1 MNILLYF
8 DILIKLYYQK
18 GYHKMKTTI
27 SILFYLK
34 RAKVNPKGLVPIF
47 QRITVNGKRIDKS
60 TGKYID
66 PLKWSVEGAKMKGT
80 SEEARTVN
88 SHLDILK
95 AKVLDAEKELQRY
108 GENVVAE
115 NIKNKINGIEE
126 RERMLLQIFQEH
138 NDKMEVL
145 VGQEYAAGTLERY
158 KTSLS
163 HTKDFIKWKY
173 SLQDINILKIDHVF
187 VTEYDFYLRSVRKCA
202 NNTTV
207 KYIKNFMKVIRICLS
222 NGWIDK
228 DPFINYKAKTK
239 EVDRFFLTEEQI
251 HAIEN
256 KELHTTRLNQVRDI
270 FLFSCYTGL
279 AYVDVKNLTNE
290 NISLGIDGVKWIFT
304 NRQKT
309 KIQSNIP
316 LLPLA
321 EEMIKKYANNP
332 KCINEGKLMPVLSNQ
347 RMNSYLKEIADLC
360 GIEKELTF
368 HIARHTFATTILLSN
383 GVAME
388 SVSKMLGHT
397 NIKTT
402 QHYAKILN
410 KKVSEDMMSL
420 RTKLSQKE
428 AEKNREIS

>member
-8 DILIKLYYQK
+8 DNLIKLYYQK
-18 GYHKMKTTI
+18 GHQAMKATV

-80 SEEARTVN
+80 SEEARTIN
-88 SHLDILK
+88 SHLDFLK
-95 AKVLDAEKELQRY
+95 SKVLEAEKDLERF
-108 GENVVAE
+108 GEEVIADK
-115 NIKNKINGIEE
+115 IKNKLNGIDE
-126 RERMLLQIFQEH
+126 RERMLIPIFHDH
-138 NDKMEVL
+138 NDKMEAL
-145 VGQEYAAGTLERY
+145 VDQEFAAGTLERY

-163 HTKDFIKWKY
+163 HTKDFIQWKY
-173 SLQDINILKIDHVF
+173 KLSDINILKIDHAF
-187 VTEYDFYLRSVRKCA
+187 VTEYDFYLRSVRKCS

-207 KYIKNFMKVIRICLS
+207 KYIKNFMKIIRICLA

-228 DPFINYKAKTK
+228 NPFINYKAKTK

-251 HAIEN
+251 QDIAN
-256 KELHTTRLNQVRDI
+256 KELHTARLNQVRDI

-279 AYVDVKNLTNE
+279 AYVDVKNLTKE
-290 NISLGIDGVKWIFT
+290 NISFGIDGVKWIFT
-304 NRQKT
+304 SRQKT

-321 EEMIKKYANNP
+321 EELIKKYEDNP
-332 KCINEGKLMPVLSNQ
+332 KCISDGKIFPVLSNQ

-368 HIARHTFATTILLSN
+368 HIARHTFATTVLLSN
-383 GVAME
+383 GVTME

-420 RTKLSQKE
+420 RTKFSQKE
-428 AEKNREIS
+428 LENRTKAT